1 MKEYK
6 LSPSDF
12 AFLWEECK
20 CCFYLKVVRGF
31 DRPHTAFPRI
41 FGVIDKAMTTYYS
54 GMHAQAITTGMPDGI
69 IRSGQKWVRSRP
81 IELGI
86 GNRACSISGRL
97 DALIEL
103 GDDAYGVI
111 DFKTSSVGGA
121 HIPLYSR
128 QLHAY
133 AYALENPAP
142 GQPALGPITKLGLL
156 IFQPSAFVHH
166 IDQTATLAG
175 EVRYVEIPRNDAAF
189 FNFLHQVAAVLSQPV
204 PPEPAP
210 DCPWCAYRQDGREF
224 SM

>member
-31 DRPHTAFPRI
+31 DRPRMAFPKI
-41 FGVIDKAMTTYYS
+41 FGVIDKAMTSCYS

-69 IRSGQKWVRSRP
+69 IRSGQKRVRSCP
-81 IELGI
+81 IELGP
-86 GNRACSISGRL
+86 GNRTCCISGRL
-97 DALIEL
+97 DSLIEFE
-103 GDDAYGVI
+103 DDSWGII

-142 GQPALGPITKLGLL
+142 GQPILGRITSLGLL
-156 IFQPSAFVHH
+156 VFQPSSFVHN
-166 IDQTATLAG
+166 IDQTATLTG
-175 EVRYVEIPRNDAAF
+175 EVQYVEIPRNDAAF
-189 FNFLHQVAAVLSQPV
+189 FDFLHQVADVLSRQV
-204 PPEPAP
+204 PPEPSP
-210 DCPWCAYRQDGREF
+210 DCPWCAYRQDSRE
-224 SM
+224 SGL